1 MQRARLP
8 ILATVAATI
17 VLGAGLVAIEPV
29 RDAVAAAAQG
39 DLDLLRE
46 ELDSHGA
53 LSALVLIA
61 IALMH
66 VVVPFPAE
74 FPTAAAGF
82 ALGFGLGFPLM
93 IFAWTISSLAAYAL
107 ARVLGPPVVERLAGR
122 ERLESAARLVERGGW
137 QMLLLSRL
145 VPLIPYNV
153 VSFAAGATRVPVL
166 RFTWTTA
173 VGIAPI
179 TALTALLGERL
190 QTPSLDDPW
199 IWLVLAGVIG
209 LLALIRPFG
218 RHLRRRHGEGST
230 P

>member
-1 MQRARLP
+1 MQRDRFS
-8 ILATVAATI
+8 ILLTVAATLA
-17 VLGAGLVAIEPV
+17 LGAALFAIGPV
-29 RDAVAAAAQG
+29 RDAVSAALQG
-39 DLDLLRE
+39 DLDLLRA
-46 ELDSHGA
+46 ELDSLGA
-53 LSALVLIA
+53 YAALVLLA

-93 IFAWTISSLAAYAL
+93 VAAWTLSSLAAYWV

-122 ERLESAARLVERGGW
+122 ERLEAAGRLVERGGW
-137 QMLLLSRL
+137 KMLLLSRL

-190 QTPSLDDPW
+190 QTPSLEDPLL
-199 IWLVLAGVIG
+199 WLVLAGVLG
-209 LLALIRPFG
+209 LVALVRPFT
-218 RHLRRRHGEGST
+218 RHLRRRHGEGSI